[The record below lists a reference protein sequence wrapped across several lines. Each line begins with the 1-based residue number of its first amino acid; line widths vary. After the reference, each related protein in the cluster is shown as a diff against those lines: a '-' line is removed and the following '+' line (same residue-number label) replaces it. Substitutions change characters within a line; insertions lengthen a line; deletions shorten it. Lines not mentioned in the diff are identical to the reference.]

1 MTTLWA
7 TIVVIGVLVFV
18 HELGHYLAARAGGV
32 RVDRFSVGFPPRF
45 ITFTSVARGWAV
57 RLFFFRSEPSGKRTW
72 GPVWETFLS
81 RPGRKG
87 SGTEYCLALIPLG
100 GYVKM
105 AGVIDESLDTAI
117 THAPDELLSKP
128 SWIQMGVMSA
138 GVVMNVLLAF
148 ILFTGVIMKTGIP
161 EVSDEPVVAQVVEGM
176 PAEKIGLQPGDRIRS
191 INGQAISSW
200 TELSNIIHTIPQT
213 PIELEIE
220 RKGEVFRQS
229 VVTHYQVVLQKGR
242 PDTLGAIGI
251 APEFYY
257 RAVGFLE
264 SMQAGAQST
273 LNSFT
278 MIVTSLRML
287 VTGEASLKDLGGP
300 IMIAQ
305 LAGETAKA
313 GWIPLLTFIALIS
326 VNLAFINILP
336 IPGLDGGHILVT
348 LVELASRRKLTI
360 KVRLVIQQIGMAF
373 LLLLMATIILND
385 ISRLFTK

>member
-45 ITFTSVARGWAV
+45 VTFTSVAEGWNV
-57 RLFFFRSEPSGKRTW
+57 RLFFFRREPSGKRTW
-72 GPVWETFLS
+72 GPVWETFFS

-87 SGTEYCLALIPLG
+87 SGTEYCLAIIPLG

-105 AGVIDESLDTAI
+105 AGVIDESLDTTI

-138 GVVMNVLLAF
+138 GVVMNILLAF
-148 ILFTGVIMKTGIP
+148 VLFTGVIMKTGIP

-176 PAEKIGLQPGDRIRS
+176 PAEKIGLQPGDRIVS
-191 INGQAISSW
+191 IDGQAISSW
-200 TELSNIIHTIPQT
+200 TELSNIIHKIPQT
-213 PIELEIE
+213 AIELEIE
-220 RKGEVFRQS
+220 RDGDVFRQS
-229 VVTHYQVVLQKGR
+229 VVTHYQVVLQDGR

-257 RAVGFLE
+257 REVGFLE

-273 LNSFT
+273 FNSFS
-278 MIVTSLRML
+278 IIITSLRML

-348 LVELASRRKLTI
+348 LVELISRRKLTI

-373 LLLLMATIILND
+373 LLLLMATVILND
-385 ISRLFTK
+385 IGRLFTK

>member
-7 TIVVIGVLVFV
+7 TIIVIGVLVFV

-45 ITFTSVARGWAV
+45 ITFTSVAQGWSIQV
-57 RLFFFRSEPSGKRTW
+57 FFFRWESSGKKTW
-72 GPVWETFLS
+72 GPVWEAFLS
-81 RPGRKG
+81 RPGRRG

-105 AGVIDESLDTAI
+105 AGLIDESLDTTI

-138 GVVMNVLLAF
+138 GVVMNILLAF
-148 ILFTGVIMKTGIP
+148 ILFTGVIMKTGLP
-161 EVSDEPVVAQVVEGM
+161 EVSDEPVVAQVLEGM
-176 PAEKIGLQPGDRIRS
+176 PAEEIGLQPGDRIIS
-191 INGQAISSW
+191 IDGQAISSW
-200 TELSNIIHTIPQT
+200 MELSNIIHQIPRT
-213 PIELEIE
+213 AVELQIE
-220 RKGEVFRQS
+220 RDGNVFRQK
-229 VVTHYQVVLQKGR
+229 VVTYYQVVLQEGH

-257 RAVGFLE
+257 RPVGFLA

-273 LNSFT
+273 LNSFS
-278 MIVTSLRML
+278 IIITSLRML
-287 VTGEASLKDLGGP
+287 VTGQASLKDLGGP

-348 LVELASRRKLTI
+348 FIELISRRKLTI

-373 LLLLMATIILND
+373 LLLLMATVILND
-385 ISRLFTK
+385 IGRLFIK